1 MSHMSVLACC
11 CRPEDV
17 YAYDTNTTGLCT
29 DKDFRYGARRHKD
42 PMSYCKKQRSNC
54 KPVMETGVASVAYVD
69 ATNQDMME
77 AVTIQPVSVTIQSL
91 EVRPIFVVV
100 G

>member
-1 MSHMSVLACC
+1 
-11 CRPEDV
+11 
-17 YAYDTNTTGLCT
+17 
-29 DKDFRYGARRHKD
+29 
-42 PMSYCKKQRSNC
+42 
-54 KPVMETGVASVAYVD
+54 METGVASVAYVD